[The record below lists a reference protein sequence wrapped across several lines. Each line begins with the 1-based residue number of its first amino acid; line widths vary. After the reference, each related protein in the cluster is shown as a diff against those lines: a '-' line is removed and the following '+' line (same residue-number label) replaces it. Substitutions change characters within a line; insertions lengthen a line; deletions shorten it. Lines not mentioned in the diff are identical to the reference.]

1 MSTCQ
6 AGNVDWVDVNE
17 MMFYRLKPDG
27 QKISA
32 ALEAGPAGFAVAKFG
47 LISIET
53 TAPNLLLGTV
63 LKRPAAAIKKPAATV
78 DLLKESD
85 GEEGEE
91 EEKEEEE
98 ELGNPEDGSMFPPGC
113 KVEKIR
119 RSGSQ
124 AGKAYKLY
132 TSPEGQVFRSLRA
145 VQASWQE
152 LE

>member
-32 ALEAGPAGFAVAKFG
+32 ALEAGPAGCAVAKFG
-47 LISIET
+47 LVSIET
-53 TAPNLLLGTV
+53 TAPNLILGTV
-63 LKRPAAAIKKPAATV
+63 LKRPATAIKKPAAAV

-98 ELGNPEDGSMFPPGC
+98 EL
-113 KVEKIR
+113 
-119 RSGSQ
+119 
-124 AGKAYKLY
+124 
-132 TSPEGQVFRSLRA
+132 
-145 VQASWQE
+145 
-152 LE
+152 